1 MKDRVGMGVVGAGS
15 IGIRAAL
22 EHLSLPDV
30 QDRVYLAAVCD
41 PVPGRAEAA
50 AKKYGV
56 KAWYLTYEELLADPH
71 VDAVTLCTPIGL
83 HYEQGKIA
91 IEAGKHVHFNKT
103 MTTEVWE
110 ADDLI
115 ARAKAKGIK
124 LVASPGMMLY
134 PHNQR
139 IRRLILEGRLGLLN
153 WAIGQAGGGGIERN
167 YHLNEPIRQGDDVLS
182 NIDPRWYFRR
192 PGGGPQYDVTVYP
205 LHILTGIVGP
215 AKRVTGFSG
224 LLLKE
229 REFRGEK
236 FPCDMDDT
244 TFLLLEFDEAFF
256 AFIGATVAG
265 RIVPGQ
271 NPNIYGTAGA
281 VIGTKFGEMDLT
293 QPHDAMPHWWGP
305 HGQMGERHV
314 YEDMMQLV
322 DWIREDKPVTIP
334 TAEHARHVI
343 EIIEA
348 GYRAAETGQTQTLR
362 TTFETLPLEA
372 LAELPS

>member
-41 PVPGRAEAA
+41 PVPGRADAA

-83 HYEQGKIA
+83 HYEQGKMA

-115 ARAKAKGIK
+115 ARAKAKGVK

-182 NIDPRWYFRR
+182 NIDP
-192 PGGGPQYDVTVYP
+192 
-205 LHILTGIVGP
+205 
-215 AKRVTGFSG
+215 
-224 LLLKE
+224 
-229 REFRGEK
+229 
-236 FPCDMDDT
+236 
-244 TFLLLEFDEAFF
+244 
-256 AFIGATVAG
+256 
-265 RIVPGQ
+265 
-271 NPNIYGTAGA
+271 
-281 VIGTKFGEMDLT
+281 
-293 QPHDAMPHWWGP
+293 
-305 HGQMGERHV
+305 
-314 YEDMMQLV
+314 
-322 DWIREDKPVTIP
+322 
-334 TAEHARHVI
+334 
-343 EIIEA
+343 
-348 GYRAAETGQTQTLR
+348 
-362 TTFETLPLEA
+362 
-372 LAELPS
+372 